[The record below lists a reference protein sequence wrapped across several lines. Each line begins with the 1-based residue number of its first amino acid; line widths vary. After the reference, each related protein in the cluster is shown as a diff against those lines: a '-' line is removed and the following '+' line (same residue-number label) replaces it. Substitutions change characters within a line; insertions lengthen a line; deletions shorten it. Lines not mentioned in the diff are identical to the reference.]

1 MDLLFW
7 TRLNP
12 KIIYE
17 PTRKQFYNKYL
28 YRLVINC
35 PGGRLVH
42 DKSGDMHHA
51 LRLRIQHHRYL
62 NRGGSWWASQNKE
75 LDSASVDQL
84 ENLQELF
91 SEFQSDIK
99 IRIEEPTIQVYSN
112 SKDTLKIIADRIVDK
127 TSLTAIQFPKNS
139 VQEALLKEGK
149 ILTKPNSKIQ
159 YQYKVMLRDGS
170 YPVATKR
177 QVLAFLDNLDGEIKI
192 SNGVREMLD
201 SEFQYLWGCFIYVN
215 DPGVL
220 TFVNIICPNL
230 ILNIHELAVAE

>member
-7 TRLNP
+7 TQLNP

-35 PGGRLVH
+35 PGGRLIH
-42 DKSGDMHHA
+42 DKSGNMHHA
-51 LRLRIQHHRYL
+51 LKMRIQHHRFL

-75 LDSASVDQL
+75 LDNASVDQL

-91 SEFQSDIK
+91 REFESDIK

-112 SKDTLKIIADRIVDK
+112 NKDTLKILANGINDK
-127 TSLTAIQFPKNS
+127 TQLEAIQFPKNS

-149 ILTKPNSKIQ
+149 ILTKPSSKIQ
-159 YQYKVMLRDGS
+159 YKYKVMLRDGN
-170 YPVATKR
+170 YGANTKI
-177 QVLAFLDNLDGEIKI
+177 QMLNYLDNLDGDAKV
-192 SNGVREMLD
+192 SKGTRDMLQAP
-201 SEFQYLWGCFIYVN
+201 FKYLWGCFIYVN

-220 TFVNIICPNL
+220 TFLNIICPN
-230 ILNIHELAVAE
+230 IVLNIHELAVAE